1 MQSRMSR
8 NFVQLF
14 DLSSGVWAPVIG
26 LWCGSTSGD
35 ALALSYT
42 PPVSEPEF
50 APTPANAY
58 SFSRVKCFHQCP
70 LRYRLR
76 YLEGRKESFR
86 SIESFLGTTVH
97 EVLEWLYAERMR
109 GASPDEPALL
119 GVFAARW
126 SAGFDETVALIRVDD
141 HEDNHLRLGR
151 EMLSRFFNGTFARD
165 RSVTIALEQR
175 LAATLASS
183 VVLTGFAD
191 RVGRTDGGR
200 LFVVDYKT
208 SKAAGNASDFSEGVQ
223 APLYAA
229 CALGHHGERE
239 ALAGY
244 HYLRHGFTRWQKVE
258 EARAQEL
265 FGKFLALV
273 REIELTGEFPPRPGA
288 LCAWCGYN
296 ACCPAAEVPESLSG
310 GLRKAEALGGGP
322 PGPGGDGRR

>member
-1 MQSRMSR
+1 MPDS
-8 NFVQLF
+8 
-14 DLSSGVWAPVIG
+14 
-26 LWCGSTSGD
+26 
-35 ALALSYT
+35 AL
-42 PPVSEPEF
+42 

-76 YLEGRKESFR
+76 YLEGRRESFR

-119 GVFAARW
+119 EVFAARW
-126 SAGFDETVALIRVDD
+126 SAHFDGTVALVRVDD
-141 HEDNHLRLGR
+141 REDNHLRLGR
-151 EMLSRFFNGTFARD
+151 EMLSRFFNGTFTRD

-183 VVLTGFAD
+183 VVFTGFAD

-208 SKAAGNASDFSEGVQ
+208 SKAAGNGSDFSEGLQ

-244 HYLRHGFTRWQKVE
+244 HYLRHGFTRWQTVE
-258 EARAQEL
+258 EARAREL
-265 FGKFLALV
+265 FEKFLALV
-273 REIELTGEFPPRPGA
+273 REIELASEFPPRPGA

-296 ACCPAAEVPESLSG
+296 AGCPAAEVPEPLSG
-310 GLRKAEALGGGP
+310 GLRKAEALGRGLPDAGGE
-322 PGPGGDGRR
+322 GRQ